1 MSTQSV
7 FQRIHSLSC
16 LKWWQIKKRRALK
29 ASITIELIGLL
40 QAIELNTR
48 QNFKCNRDKN
58 GIEDLKKAR
67 HYIDFLIEH
76 IEKKDYDH
84 NL

>member
-48 QNFKCNRDKN
+48 QNYKCNYLMMPESFKRKVDNFDIKTQ
-58 GIEDLKKAR
+58 
-67 HYIDFLIEH
+67 
-76 IEKKDYDH
+76 
-84 NL
+84 

>member
-48 QNFKCNRDKN
+48 QNFKCNYEMMPESFKRK
-58 GIEDLKKAR
+58 
-67 HYIDFLIEH
+67 IDNPNV
-76 IEKKDYDH
+76 KVQ
-84 NL
+84 

>member
-48 QNFKCNRDKN
+48 QNFKCNYEMMPESFKRK
-58 GIEDLKKAR
+58 
-67 HYIDFLIEH
+67 IDNPNI
-76 IEKKDYDH
+76 KTQ
-84 NL
+84 